1 MGKMSNQIAQDLQAV
16 QANLGYHFR
25 DLQLLK
31 LALTHR
37 SLARQPMHN
46 NERMEFLGDAVL
58 QLTISTYL
66 YQKFPKLPEG
76 ELAKIRSLLVRES
89 TLAEV
94 ARELELNEYLRVGK
108 GEQRSQAQERDSLL
122 CDVLEAV
129 YGAVYLDSD
138 FITAQQVILRHLPEW
153 DPKQMHIIDAKS
165 TLQEHFQQIAKK
177 PPIYELIKE
186 EGPDHNKRF
195 IVEVRFEEEVLGKG
209 SAGTKKEAEQEAA
222 RQALAVLG
230 IQGAK

>member
-1 MGKMSNQIAQDLQAV
+1 MNNKAVQDLQVV
-16 QANLGYHFR
+16 QENLGYRFR
-25 DLQLLK
+25 DVHLLR

-37 SLARQPMHN
+37 SIARQPMHN

-66 YQKFPKLPEG
+66 YNKFPQLPEG

-94 ARELELNEYLRVGK
+94 ARELALNEFLRVGK
-108 GEQRSQAQERDSLL
+108 GEQRSQVQERDSLL

-138 FITAQQVILRHLPEW
+138 FVTAQQVILRHLPDW
-153 DPKQMHIIDAKS
+153 DAKQMPIIDAKS

-177 PPIYELIKE
+177 PPTYELIRE
-186 EGPDHNKRF
+186 EGPDHDKRF
-195 IVEVRFEEEVLGKG
+195 VVEVRFDEEVLGEG
-209 SAGTKKEAEQEAA
+209 SGGTKKEAEQEAA
-222 RQALAVLG
+222 RQAMIVLG
-230 IQGAK
+230 IQGDK

>member
-1 MGKMSNQIAQDLQAV
+1 MSKRLAQSLQEV
-16 QANLGYHFR
+16 QVNLGYKFR
-25 DLQLLK
+25 NIDFLK

-37 SLARQPMHN
+37 SLARQPMYN

-66 YQKFPKLPEG
+66 YSKFPKLPEG

-94 ARELELNEYLRVGK
+94 ARELQLNEYLRVGK

-138 FITAQQVILRHLPEW
+138 FGTAQQVILSHLPEW
-153 DPKQMHIIDAKS
+153 DPTQMHIIDAKS

-177 PPIYELIKE
+177 PPTYDLVKE
-186 EGPDHNKRF
+186 EGPDHNKLF
-195 IVEVRFEEEVLGKG
+195 IVEVRFENNVLGKG
-209 SAGTKKEAEQEAA
+209 SGGTKKEAEQEAA
-222 RQALAVLG
+222 RQALITLDL
-230 IQGAK
+230 QGDN